1 MGGAAEWRAM
11 NSDIPLVLRP
21 SEAVLRDLQRLPGD
35 LQRST
40 EAATALALAEELE
53 RGRAQS
59 SAAVAKELVALM
71 DQLRAQ
77 ARVVDAPADPLDEL
91 SQRRSA
97 RLSGAEQDQQSSS

>member
-1 MGGAAEWRAM
+1 MAA
-11 NSDIPLVLRP
+11 
-21 SEAVLRDLQRLPGD
+21 D

-71 DQLRAQ
+71 QALRDRAG
-77 ARVVDAPADPLDEL
+77 RVDAQEDPLERL
-91 SQRRSA
+91 AAVRKLRLAEGSA
-97 RLSGAEQDQQSSS
+97 

>member
-1 MGGAAEWRAM
+1 MPEIEPAECH
-11 NSDIPLVLRP
+11 VLTP
-21 SEAVLRDLQRLPGD
+21 SQAVLRDLGGLPAD

-71 DQLRAQ
+71 QALRDRASQADAQ
-77 ARVVDAPADPLDEL
+77 DDPLEQL
-91 SQRRSA
+91 AAVRKLRLAEGSA
-97 RLSGAEQDQQSSS
+97 

>member
-1 MGGAAEWRAM
+1 M

-71 DQLRAQ
+71 EQLRAQ

-91 SQRRSA
+91 AQRRSV
-97 RLSGAEQDQQSSS
+97 RLSSGTDQDQESRVR

>member
-1 MGGAAEWRAM
+1 MAGDEVH
-11 NSDIPLVLRP
+11 VLTP
-21 SEAVLRDLQRLPGD
+21 SQAVLRDISGLPAD

-71 DQLRAQ
+71 QALRASAEAKEAQ
-77 ARVVDAPADPLDEL
+77 EDPLDQL
-91 SQRRSA
+91 AKRRAA
-97 RLSGAEQDQQSSS
+97 RLPNAAG

>member
-1 MGGAAEWRAM
+1 M
-11 NSDIPLVLRP
+11 SDGETHVLTP
-21 SEAVLRDLQRLPGD
+21 SQAVLRDLSGLPAD

-71 DQLRAQ
+71 QMLRDKANQ
-77 ARVVDAPADPLDEL
+77 TDVQDDPLEQL
-91 SQRRSA
+91 AAVRKLRLAEGNSA
-97 RLSGAEQDQQSSS
+97 